1 MRGKLAIAA
10 ALAAASLYTAATS
23 SAAILINEIDSDSV
37 NTPTTDHAEFIELYS
52 STGGVESLDGLVLV
66 LFNGNG
72 DVSYGALDLDG
83 FSTDANGFFWTASNT
98 PAYAGADHTG
108 FLNNPA
114 NPGGAPG
121 NFLQNGADAVAI
133 YTGNAVDF
141 PAGTAVTTTNLLDA
155 IVYDTA
161 DADDTG
167 LLTGLGESVQY
178 DELGGAGGV
187 ADSLARSTDGTG
199 DFVAQTPTP
208 GETNV
213 VPEPAS
219 LSVLA
224 AGALLLGRRR
234 RT

>member
-10 ALAAASLYTAATS
+10 ALAAASLYTASTS

-52 STGGVESLDGLVLV
+52 STGGVESLNGLVLV
-66 LFNGNG
+66 LINGNG

-98 PAYAGADHTG
+98 PAYSTADNLT
-108 FLNNPA
+108 FLNNPS

-133 YTGNAVDF
+133 YTGNATDF
-141 PAGTAVTTTNLLDA
+141 PNGTPASATNLIDA
-155 IVYDTA
+155 IVYDTD

-167 LLTGLGESVQY
+167 LLTALGETVQY
-178 DELGGAGGV
+178 NELGGAGV
-187 ADSLARSTDGTG
+187 TDSLARSTDGTG
-199 DFVAQTPTP
+199 DFVAQAPTP

-219 LSVLA
+219 MFAFA
-224 AGALLLGRRR
+224 AGALLLARRR
-234 RT
+234 RA